1 MFIICKMSN
10 YYLVY
15 PTRIFLKFLFPLGW
29 RIFLRVPCSLKTI
42 TRIYFILCVCE
53 KPILPPLGW
62 ERGRDELSRTTGKR
76 MGKKWQNYRGYRYPP
91 ATGTEYRYLT
101 TFLQNVL
108 VVEQIF
114 LPYQYI
120 HNFTTRVWD
129 QLGLRVNYWNSPNL
143 LKRKPKAQ
151 KKAPF
156 FWAKWLN
163 VKAILIQSI
172 LYSASRRDIICW

>member
-1 MFIICKMSN
+1 MVRSGSWDSSLIELYFTQGPR
-10 YYLVY
+10 LVVIWSRLL
-15 PTRIFLKFLFPLGW
+15 TQWK
-29 RIFLRVPCSLKTI
+29 VSS
-42 TRIYFILCVCE
+42 ILY
-53 KPILPPLGW
+53 KI
-62 ERGRDELSRTTGKR
+62 ERSKVNKNSWLSGYWGVRDELSRTTGKR

-163 VKAILIQSI
+163 VKAILIQCI